1 MSQKMLY
8 TNENFKEQEKQKWQI
23 VLLIT
28 FAIFLLFF
36 IGKFQTVFSRK
47 CNKHMN

>member
-23 VLLIT
+23 VLLFT

-36 IGKFQTVFSRK
+36 IRKFQTVFSRK
-47 CNKHMN
+47 CNKHMK